1 MESIKAD
8 FGDGERTIYFKKR
21 NLDQMD
27 AVIKAE
33 DVGKV
38 EVLVV
43 TLVTRCLNE
52 QGGPMFTDSDKRK
65 IRKEFDPGEVLRVVR
80 EIRLFDESVEKVG
93 N

>member
-27 AVIKAE
+27 RVIKAE
-33 DVGKV
+33 QDGHI

-43 TLVTRCLNE
+43 TILSRCLNE
-52 QGGPMFTDSDKRK
+52 QGGPMFVDADKRK
-65 IRKEFDPGEVLRVVR
+65 IRREFDPGEVMRVCR
-80 EIRLFDESVEKVG
+80 EIRLFDEKVEKVG